1 MALDVSGDD
10 RRRLTGGQL
19 VGHIGAKN
27 NVESIGAPWRREDG
41 VGGGGRRRRRR
52 RRRRGEAILIDSLKE
67 YRRRGKV
74 KRRKWRRVRSYNI
87 RDRVTKNLQR

>member
-52 RRRRGEAILIDSLKE
+52 EAILIDSLKE

-74 KRRKWRRVRSYNI
+74 KRRKWKENI
-87 RDRVTKNLQR
+87 FIK